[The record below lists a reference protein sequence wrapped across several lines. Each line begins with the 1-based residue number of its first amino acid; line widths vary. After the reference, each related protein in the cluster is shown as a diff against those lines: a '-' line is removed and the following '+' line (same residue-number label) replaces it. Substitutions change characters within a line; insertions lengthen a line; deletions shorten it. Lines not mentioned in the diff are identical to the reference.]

1 VTHSPTDAFE
11 AFAIRVV
18 ADSAPIAMTQS
29 LGTRILDHR
38 GLVDLP
44 ALLVLVDDLG
54 GVPFALAD
62 RSSSSLQA
70 RLTMSMGARPDR
82 GDVLRGDS
90 ELEMFDDALGS
101 TTVRVVRDDEVVVR
115 GQARSVR
122 VGRTVIGE
130 SGVVVGEPLPA
141 PDEAEPPP
149 TIDPTLSGAAVIAS
163 IADGTLRIG
172 PLAELL
178 NATIIDPD
186 PTALRLAV
194 ETSRWMGNFFGTMHG
209 GIISTIAAQAASL
222 GIQAN
227 MPTGHD
233 YQLIEFTIAFLRSPA
248 VDGQRITAT
257 VNPVKIGR
265 RLSTVD
271 VLLQDA
277 EGTLVARATAD
288 ARCDL

>member
-1 VTHSPTDAFE
+1 MTHSPTDAFE

-172 PLAELL
+172 PRR
-178 NATIIDPD
+178 ATQRNDYRSRPD
-186 PTALRLAV
+186 GASPGG
-194 ETSRWMGNFFGTMHG
+194 GNV
-209 GIISTIAAQAASL
+209 
-222 GIQAN
+222 
-227 MPTGHD
+227 P
-233 YQLIEFTIAFLRSPA
+233 
-248 VDGQRITAT
+248 VDGKLLWHNARRDHFDDRCTGRVAGDSGEHANRSRLPIDRVHYRLLAFTGRRRPARHGDGQSSEDRPAT
-257 VNPVKIGR
+257 VHR
-265 RLSTVD
+265 RRPPP
-271 VLLQDA
+271 
-277 EGTLVARATAD
+277 G
-288 ARCDL
+288 C